1 MDSATIDDFDIP
13 PSEGT
18 FYITKAIQNDANQ
31 LKTDGLC
38 RPFIIS
44 ATDKTSI
51 YLAVEQGR
59 HETAV
64 HLKLAPFTLVQL
76 PDQIFYSTYFWYV
89 KCCDDGP
96 EVSDVTKRVQ
106 LVYDIY
112 FRVGR
117 CQFGEGQQ
125 QEVPLDF
132 GEVTDCHARAQQAFD
147 SLRQTPHPAR
157 ASLSS
162 YDTTDEGRSRS
173 FGTSDPLPIPLN
185 KKRRLPDDSQSRS
198 KRIFGLDN
206 TGKAPSNSDRIGHQQ
221 HIIDINA
228 DIRCPERL
236 AETSSDHQTIERSV
250 EASGDVAEESKKLVK
265 KAKAGLKEVD
275 KREKG
280 ELIATLPFTLVNGQI
295 EAQLSNTSQ
304 LRSRDVQQIW
314 EWAETFGKQAAAL
327 TWTLHLISISLRIV
341 LKECGEPVPEVHERP
356 DKMLKWEKGVRILHA
371 MVNRLGPRGM
381 RLYDAYAS
389 KNFFFYTSSLKGDKL
404 RANIA
409 SEAAERMSQ
418 EGVLGDSPNPQV
430 LFLPNWIL
438 EMLGGKHGSVF
449 PEQTAQV
456 SWVSLTKTPYRHAK
470 ICQILGLDIFAD
482 VQVHSPFVRLDHL
495 QSALKSPR
503 QIQGLPSSTKN
514 IVTHP
519 HPVTVQPVS
528 KQQDTSAEHRC
539 QQVLHHGLDATSLS
553 DTRSP
558 FPTRQPHNRSDTLC
572 PTTGVN
578 DSERD
583 AIICPED
590 SRFDRVTSGGTATSS
605 LEPTPVRN
613 LIEDASP
620 SDNQGLSLDLGN
632 SECSHDTST
641 DYNTMCATPSTRNQQ
656 PYTGHAGSGT
666 DQELPQI
673 VSQYGEYGECQQLG
687 LSPGAFQDQDKN
699 AAAGVERGECADDTD
714 EWMTD
719 LFPNVLGIDELGSTP
734 WFRVESTVDRI

>member
-1 MDSATIDDFDIP
+1 MTFSSHGRTMDSAIIDDFDIP

-18 FYITKAIQNDANQ
+18 FYISKAVQNEANQ

-64 HLKLAPFTLVQL
+64 HLKLAPFNLAKL

-96 EVSDVTKRVQ
+96 EASDVTIRVQ

-132 GEVTDCHARAQQAFD
+132 GEVTDCHARAQQAFG
-147 SLRQTPHPAR
+147 SLRQPPHPAR
-157 ASLSS
+157 APLSG
-162 YDTTDEGRSRS
+162 YDATDERRSRS
-173 FGTSDPLPIPLN
+173 FGTSDPLPIPSN
-185 KKRRLPDDSQSRS
+185 KKRRLLDDRQSHS

-206 TGKAPSNSDRIGHQQ
+206 TSKAPSNSDRIGHQQ
-221 HIIDINA
+221 HIINA
-228 DIRCPERL
+228 DVRCPEIL
-236 AETSSDHQTIERSV
+236 AETSSDHQTIESSV
-250 EASGDVAEESKKLVK
+250 KTIGDVAEESKKLVK

-280 ELIATLPFTLVNGQI
+280 ELIATLPLTLIDGQI

-409 SEAAERMSQ
+409 SDAAERMSE
-418 EGVLGDSPNPQV
+418 EGVLGDSPDPQV
-430 LFLPNWIL
+430 LFLPNWIW
-438 EMLGGKHGSVF
+438 EMLGRKH
-449 PEQTAQV
+449 E
-456 SWVSLTKTPYRHAK
+456 HAK
-470 ICQILGLDIFAD
+470 ICHILGLDIFAD
-482 VQVHSPFVRLDHL
+482 VQVHSPFVRLDRL

-503 QIQGLPSSTKN
+503 QSQGLPSSTKD

-528 KQQDTSAEHRC
+528 KQQDTSAEH
-539 QQVLHHGLDATSLS
+539 HGPDATSLS

-558 FPTRQPHNRSDTLC
+558 FSTHQPDNRSDTLC
-572 PTTGVN
+572 PTTGVS

-583 AIICPED
+583 AILCPED
-590 SRFDRVTSGGTATSS
+590 SGFDRVTSGGTATSS
-605 LEPTPVRN
+605 SLEPTPVRSP
-613 LIEDASP
+613 IEKAGP
-620 SDNQGLSLDLGN
+620 SDISQGLSLDFGN
-632 SECSHDTST
+632 SECSRDTSVN
-641 DYNTMCATPSTRNQQ
+641 YNTTAATPSTGNRQ

-666 DQELPQI
+666 DQELTQR
-673 VSQYGEYGECQQLG
+673 VAQYGECQQLG
-687 LSPGAFQDQDKN
+687 LSPGAFQDQDQN
-699 AAAGVERGECADDTD
+699 AVAGVERGGCADDTD
-714 EWMTD
+714 EWMTE
-719 LFPNVLGIDELGSTP
+719 LFPNVADIDELGSTP
-734 WFRVESTVDRI
+734 WFRIE

>member
-1 MDSATIDDFDIP
+1 MDSATIDDLDIP

-132 GEVTDCHARAQQAFD
+132 GEVTDCHARAQQAFH
-147 SLRQTPHPAR
+147 SLRQPPHPAR
-157 ASLSS
+157 TSLSG

-173 FGTSDPLPIPLN
+173 FGTSDPLTIPSH
-185 KKRRLPDDSQSRS
+185 KKRRLPDDSQSHS

-221 HIIDINA
+221 HIINA

-236 AETSSDHQTIERSV
+236 AKTPSDHQTIESSV
-250 EASGDVAEESKKLVK
+250 KATGDVVKESKKLVK
-265 KAKAGLKEVD
+265 KAKTGLKEVD

-280 ELIATLPFTLVNGQI
+280 ELIATLPLTLIDGQI
-295 EAQLSNTSQ
+295 EAQFSNTSQ

-314 EWAETFGKQAAAL
+314 KWAETFGKQASAL

-341 LKECGEPVPEVHERP
+341 LKECGEPVPEVHEQP
-356 DKMLKWEKGVRILHA
+356 DKMLKWEKG
-371 MVNRLGPRGM
+371 
-381 RLYDAYAS
+381 
-389 KNFFFYTSSLKGDKL
+389 GDKL

-409 SEAAERMSQ
+409 SEAAERLSE

-430 LFLPNWIL
+430 LFLPNWIW
-438 EMLGGKHGSVF
+438 EMLGGRH
-449 PEQTAQV
+449 E
-456 SWVSLTKTPYRHAK
+456 HAK
-470 ICQILGLDIFAD
+470 ICRILGLDIFAD
-482 VQVHSPFVRLDHL
+482 VQVHSPFVWLDRLQD
-495 QSALKSPR
+495 ALKSPR
-503 QIQGLPSSTKN
+503 QSQGLPSSTKN

-539 QQVLHHGLDATSLS
+539 QQVLYHGPDATSLS

-558 FPTRQPHNRSDTLC
+558 FPTHQPHNRSDTLC

-605 LEPTPVRN
+605 SLGPTPVRSP
-613 LIEDASP
+613 IEKAGP
-620 SDNQGLSLDLGN
+620 SDNQGFSLDLGN
-632 SECSHDTST
+632 SECSRHTSA
-641 DYNTMCATPSTRNQQ
+641 DYNTMAATPSTRNLQ

-673 VSQYGEYGECQQLG
+673 VAQCGECQQLG
-687 LSPGAFQDQDKN
+687 LSPGACQDRDQN
-699 AAAGVERGECADDTD
+699 VMAWVEHGGCAGDID
-714 EWMTD
+714 EWMK
-719 LFPNVLGIDELGSTP
+719 LFPDVVGIDELGSDQ
-734 WFRVESTVDRI
+734 WFRVQTDIGQDIHGPGILSPGA